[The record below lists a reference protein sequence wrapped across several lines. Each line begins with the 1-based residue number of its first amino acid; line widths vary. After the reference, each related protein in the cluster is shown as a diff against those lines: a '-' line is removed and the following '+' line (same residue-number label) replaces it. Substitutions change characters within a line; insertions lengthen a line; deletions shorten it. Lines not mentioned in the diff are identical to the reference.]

1 MECGFYIDRSVLEVN
16 MTEQSF
22 ISKRL
27 LRNDIII
34 NEFEF
39 SINELSILVLNE
51 LIKNCFMRTS

>member
-1 MECGFYIDRSVLEVN
+1 MECGFYINRSVLEVN

-39 SINELSILVLNE
+39 IINKLSILVLNE
-51 LIKNCFMRTS
+51 LIKNCFMCTS

>member
-1 MECGFYIDRSVLEVN
+1 MECGFYINRSVLEVN